1 MKKAFYAVL
10 LIAALPFFSAAWLTA
25 AALQLPGREDMPSP
39 AELIQEYKNQ

>member
-1 MKKAFYAVL
+1 MKKAFYTIL

-25 AALQLPGREDMPSP
+25 AALQLPGRDDMPSP